1 MPKFIATDVLET
13 AVQVSLHRSRQ
24 REQNLPTQE
33 RAIACEGIDYLD
45 AHLFDLFRVDLEVLE
60 VRFAHERIAEHFHQ
74 TIFGKLVGHL
84 TLVQLI
90 VGESDMAFHRGMRDS
105 YRNTVVPIDTGHF
118 LHQIAGCGEI
128 GAPTGG
134 RHREFAIATSGD
146 TASDIGEDIAD
157 LVDVKIERG
166 QSLHLSGLEGDR
178 MATLDV
184 VHVSRGVAGLR
195 VTVFGEQVDGHL
207 SRSGLDLGVHPAF
220 KAAGGF

>member
-1 MPKFIATDVLET
+1 M
-13 AVQVSLHRSRQ
+13 RSGRQ
-24 REQNLPTQE
+24 L
-33 RAIACEGIDYLD
+33 
-45 AHLFDLFRVDLEVLE
+45 
-60 VRFAHERIAEHFHQ
+60 
-74 TIFGKLVGHL
+74 
-84 TLVQLI
+84 
-90 VGESDMAFHRGMRDS
+90 
-105 YRNTVVPIDTGHF
+105 
-118 LHQIAGCGEI
+118 
-128 GAPTGG
+128 GG